1 LHGLEVW
8 IDPIS
13 EEEVGFSFFDK
24 KRFLRNE
31 DVFLGPEVTMK
42 AKLINEV
49 GEKTYAVIFD
59 RGDEVVEGLLSLA
72 RQKKVQASHFTA
84 IGAFFDVTLG
94 YFNWTKKTY
103 DKIFIKEQV
112 EVLSLVGNI
121 VFDNGD
127 PKLHAH
133 IVIGKS
139 DGTAHGG
146 HLLEGHVRPVLEVI
160 LVESPSHL
168 QRKIDKETGIA
179 LITFEPD

>member
-1 LHGLEVW
+1 MEVW

-24 KRFLRNE
+24 KRFLRDE

-59 RGDEVVEGLLSLA
+59 KGDEVVEGLLSFA

-133 IVIGKS
+133 IVVGKS

-168 QRKIDKETGIA
+168 HRKMDKETGIA

>member
-1 LHGLEVW
+1 MK
-8 IDPIS
+8 S
-13 EEEVGFSFFDK
+13 
-24 KRFLRNE
+24 KR
-31 DVFLGPEVTMK
+31 
-42 AKLINEV
+42 INEL
-49 GEKTYAVIFD
+49 GERTYAVVFYK
-59 RGDEVVEGLLSLA
+59 RDEVVDGLLSFA
-72 RQKKVQASHFTA
+72 RQEKVQASHFTA
-84 IGAFFDVTLG
+84 IGALSDVTLG

-103 DKIFIKEQV
+103 DKISITEQV

-146 HLLEGHVRPVLEVI
+146 HLLEAHVRPILEVI
-160 LVESPSHL
+160 LVESPAHL
-168 QRKIDKETGIA
+168 HRKIDKETGLA

>member
-1 LHGLEVW
+1 
-8 IDPIS
+8 
-13 EEEVGFSFFDK
+13 
-24 KRFLRNE
+24 
-31 DVFLGPEVTMK
+31 MK

-49 GEKTYAVIFD
+49 GGKTYAIVFGK
-59 RGDEVVEGLLSLA
+59 GDEVVEGLLSFA
-72 RQKKVQASHFTA
+72 RDKKAQASHFTA
-84 IGAFFDVTLG
+84 IGALSDITLG
-94 YFNWTKKTY
+94 YFNWTKKTF
-103 DKIFIKEQV
+103 DKISIQEQV

-133 IVIGKS
+133 VVIGKS

-146 HLLEGHVRPVLEVI
+146 HLMEAHVRPILEVI

-168 QRKIDKETGIA
+168 HRKMDKETGLA

>member
-1 LHGLEVW
+1 
-8 IDPIS
+8 
-13 EEEVGFSFFDK
+13 
-24 KRFLRNE
+24 
-31 DVFLGPEVTMK
+31 MK
-42 AKLINEV
+42 ARLINEV
-49 GEKTYAVIFD
+49 AEKTYAIIFEK
-59 RGDEVVEGLLSLA
+59 GDEVVEGLLSFA
-72 RQKKVQASHFTA
+72 RKEKIQTSHFTA
-84 IGAFFDVTLG
+84 IGALSDVTLG
-94 YFNWTKKTY
+94 YFNWTKKAF
-103 DKIFIKEQV
+103 DKILIQEQV

-146 HLLEGHVRPVLEVI
+146 HLIEGHVRPILEVI

-168 QRKIDKETGIA
+168 HRKTDKETGLA